1 MHFSRLAFL
10 VAAAAVVVGC
20 GSSSSKT
27 STTTTAASA
36 PVAPT
41 TPTPAGGIGQLTAVG
56 SQLKIGQTAVIAFKD
71 LSHPATKGTIAVTPV
86 SLEKGSAATDLK
98 GIRLDPSQQGSTPYF
113 VRVRFTNI
121 GTGDLSGTFPNASLR
136 GVDDRRQDQSS
147 VTFIG
152 DFPRCSETKAP
163 AGFTHGK
170 AFTSCSTF
178 LIPRGGSLTGA
189 KWSLYDPKVPD
200 KQDIN
205 WTP

>member
-1 MHFSRLAFL
+1 M
-10 VAAAAVVVGC
+10 AAVVAGC

-27 STTTTAASA
+27 SNTTTAASA
-36 PVAPT
+36 TVASPT
-41 TPTPAGGIGQLTAVG
+41 TAPAGGTGQLTTVG
-56 SQLKIGQTAVIAFKD
+56 SQLKIGQTAIIAFKD
-71 LSHPATKGTIAVTPV
+71 LSHPATKSTIAVTPL

-98 GIRLDPSQQGSTPYF
+98 GIRLDASQQVSTPYF
-113 VRVRFTNI
+113 VRVRFANI
-121 GTGDLSGTFPNASLR
+121 GTGDLSGTFPNASVR
-136 GVDDRRQDQSS
+136 GVDDRKQDQSS

-170 AFTSCSTF
+170 AFTTCQTF
-178 LIPRGGSLTGA
+178 LIPSGGSLAGV
-189 KWSLYDPKVPD
+189 KWSLYDPKVPN